1 MEVTAKKTEAFL
13 SAIHTLA
20 AEECKRIDEETES
33 IREQRLKTMQSEA
46 KKRYQ
51 TEMEYEIAR
60 IRADANREISQKGEE
75 SRRTLSDLRTSLC
88 EQVFSRAR
96 AQIEAYTKTDAYREF
111 LLRSAQKI
119 GEMFRGGE
127 VTLFI
132 SQADSDKADAIC
144 KSFGEACT
152 VTVSSDILLGGIRAA
167 DRKSHQL
174 ADNTLD
180 TALAEQKAWFLENSG
195 LSVEE

>member
-33 IREQRLKTMQSEA
+33 IREQRLKTMQNEA

-111 LLRSAQKI
+111 MLRSAQKI

>member
-33 IREQRLKTMQSEA
+33 IRAQRLKTMQSEA

-51 TEMEYEIAR
+51 NEMEYEIAR
-60 IRADANREISQKGEE
+60 IRADANREISQKGELA
-75 SRRTLSDLRTSLC
+75 RRTLSELRATLC

-96 AQIEAYTKTDAYREF
+96 AQIEAYTKTDAYRES
-111 LLRSAQKI
+111 LLKSAQAI
-119 GEMFRGGE
+119 GELFRGGE

-132 SQADSDKADAIC
+132 SQADSSNAEKIREA
-144 KSFGEACT
+144 FGAECT
-152 VTVSSDILLGGIRAA
+152 VTVSADILLGGIRAT
-167 DRKSHQL
+167 DVKSHQL

-180 TALAEQKAWFLENSG
+180 TALEAQKAWFFENSG

>member
-180 TALAEQKAWFLENSG
+180 TALTEQKAWFLEISG

>member
-152 VTVSSDILLGGIRAA
+152 VTVSSDILLGGIHAA

-180 TALAEQKAWFLENSG
+180 TALTEQKAWFLEISG

>member
-1 MEVTAKKTEAFL
+1 M

-33 IREQRLKTMQSEA
+33 IREQRLKTMQNEA

-111 LLRSAQKI
+111 MLRSAQKI

>member
-75 SRRTLSDLRTSLC
+75 SRRTLSNLRTSLC